1 MPMPEFKLDPEMKFG
16 PISLKVKNLD
26 SMLSFY
32 EKDLG
37 LVTLRRDHGVV
48 ELGPSKSAE
57 PIIVLRHVPNAESSP
72 DDAAGLY
79 HYALLLPDRR
89 SLAAAYLAIGKAGI
103 IFDGF
108 ADHLVSEALYL
119 ADPEGNG
126 IEIYADRTRDH
137 WKFDEDGYVDMT
149 TQPLDIDSLLKEV
162 TAARRDSLKAIAD
175 GTKVGHIHLKVTDL
189 QRSISFYRSV
199 MGLDLMRYYGSAA
212 FLSVGRYHHHIGMNT
227 WESLGGKP
235 LKKNWAGLEHITITI
250 PRKNLNELSTML
262 ADSPIAEYEE
272 NGQLFISDPDE
283 IALIVKPSELSQLI

>member
-1 MPMPEFKLDPEMKFG
+1 MPIPEFKLNPEMTLG
-16 PISLKVKNLD
+16 PVSLKVKNLG
-26 SMLSFY
+26 STLSFY

-37 LVTLRRDHGVV
+37 LVARRRDEEVV
-48 ELGPSKSAE
+48 ELSPSKSTE
-57 PIIVLRHVPNAESSP
+57 PIIVLRHVPYAESAP

-79 HYALLLPDRR
+79 HYALLVPERR
-89 SLAAAYLAIGKAGI
+89 SLAAAYLAIGNAGI

-119 ADPEGNG
+119 TDPEGNG
-126 IEIYADRTRDH
+126 IEIYADRTRSH

-162 TAARRDSLKAIAD
+162 TDARPDGLKAIAD

-189 QRSISFYRSV
+189 QRSIAFYRSV

-227 WESLGGKP
+227 WESLGGRP
-235 LKKNWAGLEHITITI
+235 LEKNWAGLEYVIITV
-250 PRKNLNELSTML
+250 PRENFNELSTLL
-262 ADSPIAEYEE
+262 ADSPIAHDDG
-272 NGQLFISDPDE
+272 NGQLFIWDPDE
-283 IALIVKPSELSQLI
+283 IALIVKSS

>member
-1 MPMPEFKLDPEMKFG
+1 MPIPEFKLNPEMTLG
-16 PISLKVKNLD
+16 PVSLKVKNLG
-26 SMLSFY
+26 STLSFY

-37 LVTLRRDHGVV
+37 LVARRRDEEVV
-48 ELGPSKSAE
+48 ELSPSKSTE
-57 PIIVLRHVPNAESSP
+57 PIIVLRHVPYAESAP

-79 HYALLLPDRR
+79 HYALLVPERR
-89 SLAAAYLAIGKAGI
+89 SLAAAYLAIGNAGI

-119 ADPEGNG
+119 TDPEGNG
-126 IEIYADRTRDH
+126 IEIYADRTRGH

-162 TAARRDSLKAIAD
+162 TDARPDGLKAIAD

-189 QRSISFYRSV
+189 QRSIAFYRSV

-227 WESLGGKP
+227 WESLGGRP
-235 LKKNWAGLEHITITI
+235 LEKNWAGLEYVIITV
-250 PRKNLNELSTML
+250 PRENFNELSTLL
-262 ADSPIAEYEE
+262 ADSPIAHDDG
-272 NGQLFISDPDE
+272 NGQLFIWDPDE
-283 IALIVKPSELSQLI
+283 IALIVKSS

>member
-1 MPMPEFKLDPEMKFG
+1 MPISEFKLNSEMTFG
-16 PISLKVKNLD
+16 PVSLKVRDLG

-37 LVTLRRDHGVV
+37 LVAFHRDREVV
-48 ELGPSKSAE
+48 ELSPSKSAE
-57 PIIVLRHVPNAESSP
+57 PIIVLRHVPNLERPP

-79 HYALLLPDRR
+79 HYALLVPDRR
-89 SLAAAYLAIGKAGI
+89 SLAVAYLATGNAGI

-119 ADPEGNG
+119 TDPEGNG
-126 IEIYADRTRDH
+126 IEIYADRARNH

-149 TQPLDIDSLLKEV
+149 TQPLDVDSLLKEV
-162 TAARRDSLKAIAD
+162 TEASRDSLKAIAD

-189 QRSISFYRSV
+189 ERSISFYRSV

-235 LKKNWAGLEHITITI
+235 VEKNWAGLEHLTITV
-250 PRKNLNELSTML
+250 PRENLNELSTML
-262 ADSPIAEYEE
+262 ADSPIAH
-272 NGQLFISDPDE
+272 NDGSGRLFISDPDE
-283 IALIVKPSELSQLI
+283 ITLMVKSS